1 MFLAI
6 PLGYFVSVVLFISG
20 VLTGMEY
27 LQAPHDDCT
36 RGELLH
42 GLVVAAWPIAAA
54 VVVLLLIQINKQLE
68 NLRLVASYS
77 PAPKESKKAARPAHK
92 TISPAAETPI
102 PATPAAPNLAALAA
116 AAPAASPAQ
125 PQAAAPKA
133 PVYPNSPIPG
143 GGRVPQAPAQS
154 QPAPVP
160 PTRSAKRA
168 PTRSESEGLSF
179 FKVD

>member
-6 PLGYFVSVVLFISG
+6 PLGYFVAVVLFISG

-27 LQAPHDDCT
+27 LQVPHEDCT

-42 GLVVAAWPIAAA
+42 GLVIAAWPMVAA
-54 VVVLLLIQINKQLE
+54 VIVLLLIQINKQLE

-77 PAPKESKKAARPAHK
+77 PAPKDSKKTAKPVRKAAPAE
-92 TISPAAETPI
+92 ETPI

-116 AAPAASPAQ
+116 AAPPAQ
-125 PQAAAPKA
+125 APATAPKS

-143 GGRVPQAPAQS
+143 GGRVPQAPAQP
-154 QPAPVP
+154 QPVPVP
-160 PTRSAKRA
+160 PTRSARRA
-168 PTRSESEGLSF
+168 PTKSESEGLNF